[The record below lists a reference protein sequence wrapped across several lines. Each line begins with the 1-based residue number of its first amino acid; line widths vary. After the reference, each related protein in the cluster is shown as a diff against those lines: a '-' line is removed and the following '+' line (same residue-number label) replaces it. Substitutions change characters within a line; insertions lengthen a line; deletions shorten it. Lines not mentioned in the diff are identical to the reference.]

1 MTARRHRHGYTLMEL
16 LAVVAILTALGG
28 ILVPTLSGFGG
39 DTKVKAGADAVRARL
54 SEARAA
60 AIEQGRPYRV
70 AVSEDG
76 TRVRVAPDE
85 LGFADFEPL
94 GEEGTTGPVIVE
106 DALPDTVTA
115 VPVFDEGAQAVVDED
130 GWVRVVTFL
139 PDGTCR
145 EATAAVEVREP
156 GVHAM
161 LIRVRGL
168 TGAATVI
175 SVPAGGALP

>member
-1 MTARRHRHGYTLMEL
+1 MTARRRSGYTLMEL
-16 LAVVAILTALGG
+16 LAVIAILTALGG
-28 ILVPTLSGFGG
+28 ILIPTLNGLGG
-39 DTKVKAGADAVRARL
+39 DSKVKAGADAVQARL

-60 AIEQGRPYRV
+60 AIEQGRAYRV

-76 TRVRVAPDE
+76 TRVRIAPDD
-85 LGFADFEPL
+85 LGFAADPL
-94 GEEGTTGPVIVE
+94 DEEGTAAGPVIVE
-106 DALPDTVTA
+106 DALPTPVTA
-115 VPVFDEGAQAVVDED
+115 VPVHDEGAQPVVDEA

-156 GVHAM
+156 GVHSM

-168 TGAATVI
+168 TGAATVT
-175 SVPAGGALP
+175 SVPAGEALP

>member
-1 MTARRHRHGYTLMEL
+1 MTARRRRHGYTLMEL

-28 ILVPTLSGFGG
+28 ILVPTLNGLGG
-39 DTKVKAGADAVRARL
+39 DTKVKAGADAVQARL

-60 AIEQGRPYRV
+60 AIEQGRAYRV

-85 LGFADFEPL
+85 LGFAGFEPL
-94 GEEGTTGPVIVE
+94 DEDGATGPVIVE
-106 DALPDTVTA
+106 DELPTPVTA
-115 VPVFDEGAQAVVDED
+115 VPVLGEGEQAVVDEA

-156 GVHAM
+156 GVHSM

-168 TGAATVI
+168 TGAATVT
-175 SVPAGGALP
+175 SVPAGEALP

>member
-1 MTARRHRHGYTLMEL
+1 MTAPQRRRGYTLMEL

-28 ILVPTLSGFGG
+28 VLIPTLSGLGG
-39 DTKVKAGADAVRARL
+39 DTKVKAGADAVQARL

-60 AIEQGRPYRV
+60 AIEQGRAYRV

-85 LGFADFEPL
+85 LDFAGSVPL
-94 GEEGTTGPVIVE
+94 GEDGATGPVIVE
-106 DALPDTVTA
+106 DTLPAPVTA
-115 VPVFDEGAQAVVDED
+115 VPVLDEGALSVVDEA

-145 EATAAVEVREP
+145 EATAAVEVCEP
-156 GVHAM
+156 GTHSM

-168 TGAATVI
+168 TGAATVT
-175 SVPAGGALP
+175 SVPAGGAQP